1 MASRGARR
9 DASVCIAMLRRIR
22 TLTGLASALMS
33 FWLTIDVAHACA
45 CCSNRASRY
54 VAIEKL
60 SEHRLGEIE
69 RMVFAEDAFLAEDPD
84 PPTDLQDFGPKLQL
98 AVARSRQELTFSFRD
113 QSGRT
118 AALTL
123 AIPASISIFEVD
135 PRGGTEDEGLGP
147 LLYKE
152 WQLTANAS
160 GTGVFQALAGS
171 GQSLTLILHGSRRG
185 CTDALHFTDWTLMI
199 HGPSGKLTL
208 YGALMPAR

>member
-1 MASRGARR
+1 MP
-9 DASVCIAMLRRIR
+9 RRIR
-22 TLTGLASALMS
+22 SLTGLASALVS
-33 FWLTIDVAHACA
+33 LWLTVDVAHACA

-69 RMVFAEDAFLAEDPD
+69 RMVFAEEAFLAEDPD
-84 PPTDLQDFGPKLQL
+84 PPTTDIQDFGPKLQL
-98 AVARSRQELTFSFRD
+98 TVAQTRQELTFSFRD
-113 QSGRT
+113 QPGR
-118 AALTL
+118 AGALKL
-123 AIPASISIFEVD
+123 AIPANISIFEVD
-135 PRGGTEDEGLGP
+135 PRGGTEDQGLGP

-160 GTGVFQALAGS
+160 GTGVFRALAGS
-171 GQSLTLILHGSRRG
+171 GQDLTLILHGSGRG

-208 YGALMPAR
+208 YGALTSAFR